1 MKKYYIATPE
11 NYDRVYG
18 GENPVCLSLN
28 AVKRLSR
35 EWDIST
41 PDLLKQMTEASAEQ
55 IAEYGTSDD

>member
-11 NYDRVYG
+11 NYDRIYG
-18 GENPVCLSLN
+18 GENPVCLSLI
-28 AVKRLSR
+28 AVKRLAR

-41 PDLLKQMTEASAEQ
+41 ADLLRQMAEASAAQ